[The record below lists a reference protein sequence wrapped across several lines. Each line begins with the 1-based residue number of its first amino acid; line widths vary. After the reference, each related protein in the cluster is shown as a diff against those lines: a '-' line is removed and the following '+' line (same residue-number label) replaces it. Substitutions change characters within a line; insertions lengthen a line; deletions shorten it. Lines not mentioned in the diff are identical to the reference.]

1 MANEKVPIALD
12 LITTDIVRDLI
23 EKRKMSH
30 EKAIETIYN
39 SKLYTLLED
48 AATGVW
54 HYSGLTLYNLL
65 CEEIDTGNLSLPEEQ

>member
-1 MANEKVPIALD
+1 MVNEKVPIPLD
-12 LITTDIVRDLI
+12 LITTDIVWDLI
-23 EKRKMSH
+23 EKRKMPY
-30 EKAIETIYN
+30 EKAIETLYN

-65 CEEIDTGNLSLPEEQ
+65 CEEIDTGSITLPEEQ